1 MIAAAGCRPQRP
13 APPPDLPAVGVPVS
27 LLRFPRAGGPVEA
40 FHPDSLGSPN
50 WTSLGPVPPLRRVLG
65 ADAGARVAWAVD
77 ATGVLV
83 AVELETRSVRKL
95 LDVGQGPGVV
105 GPDGSLYLA
114 GGAAGRHIVRIL
126 RRNPVEFHDTLPAP
140 PRVLFGAAN
149 DLLIAVTGDKKPRL
163 VTANAEQIVYST
175 VLPAGEVAATWWGDL
190 VAVAADSAVLLYE
203 TLGRR
208 AVSSIRFA
216 DHARDVAFSPSGH
229 RIYVVGDEARIVAYD
244 RYTLK
249 VAAAI
254 ELPGVPR
261 EIRIGTSG
269 RWLLA
274 RPIADSV
281 WVVDLSTN
289 RLVAGVAGE
298 WGADL
303 PLVAGA
309 ATLVLRQGRDVASL
323 DLREVPPRRLAVLK
337 GGAADL
343 WLAPAWVP
351 RERVQATVAAV
362 ESATVA
368 QDSALVADSAA
379 ITADSTLLYL
389 QVSSSQNADWSED

>member
-1 MIAAAGCRPQRP
+1 M
-13 APPPDLPAVGVPVS
+13 
-27 LLRFPRAGGPVEA
+27 
-40 FHPDSLGSPN
+40 LG
-50 WTSLGPVPPLRRVLG
+50 T
-65 ADAGARVAWAVD
+65 DAGERVAWAVD

-83 AVELETRSVRKL
+83 AVDLGTRSVRKL
-95 LDVGQGPGVV
+95 QNVGQGVGVV
-105 GPDGSLYLA
+105 GPDGSLFLA
-114 GGAAGRHIVRIL
+114 GGASGRHIVRIL
-126 RRNPVEFHDTLPAP
+126 RRNPVEFHDSLPAR

-163 VTANAEQIVYST
+163 VTANAEQIIYST

-208 AVSSIRFA
+208 AVSSIRFD

-229 RIYVVGDEARIVAYD
+229 RIYVVGDDVRIVAYD
-244 RYTLK
+244 RYTLQQ
-249 VAAAI
+249 AAAI

-261 EIRIGTSG
+261 EIRMGTSG

-289 RLVAGVAGE
+289 RLVAAVAGE

-309 ATLVLRQGRDVASL
+309 ATLVLRQGGDVASL
-323 DLREVPPRRLAVLK
+323 DLRQVPPLRIAVLK

-351 RERVQATVAAV
+351 RERIQATVAAA

-368 QDSALVADSAA
+368 QDSALAADSAA
-379 ITADSTLLYL
+379 IPADSTLIYL
-389 QVSSSQNADWSED
+389 QVSSSQNKEWSEDLARQLREGGFPATVLEPKGEEEGYRVVIGPYPTEEAALAIGRTLGRAYFVLRRPASRP